1 MSGLFVANT
10 VTPTMPLSPVIGE
23 EMSADFLITPAKGY
37 SINIDPA
44 SDVVDT
50 HSAAGMLLKIKPSA
64 LTAATTNV
72 LTWDTATAKLISIV
86 NGVAANVVIQ
96 GGNIAIA
103 AGDALSGL
111 GTTTS
116 PLNLVIDPASTAI
129 VTKSAAGLKINVP
142 PTPAAPLSTVTTFAF
157 DALAKKLKVAVDGT
171 AALEVDLGALD
182 DEATKLVLN
191 GQNLELQNSAGAV
204 LSSTPIGQID
214 AQQLTG
220 AAAAAGYKLTL
231 SNGGSATITCA
242 DIGQMYATGVSTA
255 ATELLSKD
263 CKAVKVS
270 ELPIAP
276 SQLTAGALPT
286 NVTVSGSSINSPI
299 TNTAATLPAANITGV
314 LPASALPPT
323 TVSNTIAGTGAAR
336 TLSTTVNGVVGT
348 PVPLPET
355 LITCAAISAAY
366 PAAPS
371 ATAQANLYT
380 DACTKVKMKR
390 AVSSLGT
397 PLNYWVIDL

>member
-1 MSGLFVANT
+1 MSGLFVLNT
-10 VTPTMPLSPVIGE
+10 ATPTMPLSPVIGE
-23 EMSADFLITPAKGY
+23 ELSADFLLTPAKGY
-37 SINIDPA
+37 SISIDPA
-44 SDVVDT
+44 SDVVNT

-72 LTWDTATAKLISIV
+72 LAWDTATAKLTSNV
-86 NGVAANVVIQ
+86 NGVISDVVIQ

-103 AGDALSGL
+103 AGDAFSGL
-111 GTTTS
+111 GTTAS
-116 PLNLVIDPASTAI
+116 PLNLVIDPASTAT
-129 VTKSAAGLKINVP
+129 VTQSAAGLKINVP
-142 PTPAAPLSTVTTFAF
+142 PSAAAPLSTVTTFAW

-191 GQNLELQNSAGAV
+191 GQNLELQNSDGTV

-220 AAAAAGYKLTL
+220 AAAAAGYTLTL
-231 SNGGSATITCA
+231 SNGGSVTITCA
-242 DIGQMYATGVSTA
+242 DIGQMYATGASTA

-299 TNTAATLPAANITGV
+299 TNAAATLPAANITGV

-323 TVSNTIAGTGAAR
+323 TNALSITAGV
-336 TLSTTVNGVVGT
+336 LKSVVDGVEAT
-348 PVPLPET
+348 VPLPP
-355 LITCAAISAAY
+355 IDCAAIAAAY
-366 PAAPS
+366 PAAP
-371 ATAQANLYT
+371 ATTTQANLYT
-380 DACTKVKMKR
+380 DACTKVKLKR

>member
-1 MSGLFVANT
+1 
-10 VTPTMPLSPVIGE
+10 MPLSPVIGE

-44 SDVVDT
+44 SDVIDT
-50 HSAAGMLLKIKPSA
+50 HSAAGMLLKIKPGA

-72 LTWDTATAKLISIV
+72 LTWDTTTAKLTSNV
-86 NGVAANVVIQ
+86 NGVISDVVIQ
-96 GGNIAIA
+96 GGSIAIA
-103 AGDALSGL
+103 ADPDVFSGL

-116 PLNLVIDPASTAI
+116 PLNLDIDPASTAI
-129 VTKSAAGLKINVP
+129 ITKSAAGLKINVP
-142 PTPAAPLSTVTTFAF
+142 PSPAAPLSTVTTFAF

-191 GQNLELQNSAGAV
+191 GQNLELQNSAGTV

-231 SNGGSATITCA
+231 SNGGSVTITCT
-242 DIGQMYATGVSTA
+242 DIGQMYATGASTA
-255 ATELLSKD
+255 TTELLSKD

-299 TNTAATLPAANITGV
+299 TNAAATIPAANITGV

-336 TLSTTVNGVVGT
+336 TLSTTVNGVVGA

-355 LITCAAISAAY
+355 VIPPLTCAAISAAY
-366 PAAPS
+366 PAAP
-371 ATAQANLYT
+371 APTAQANLYT